1 MPHFVLALTIDV
13 AGACAVRHDDSIYL
27 SRVNKHPDSSRR
39 KLERLLSDRPSAE
52 ALILSRAADWALNT
66 HQGQRRASGDPYY
79 DHALAVAGILSELR
93 LDYETLAAAMLHD
106 VVEDT
111 DTTLADVEKAFGPV
125 IAHLVEGVTR
135 MERIGE
141 FRELGQEGSKEH
153 AQAESLR
160 KLLLAM
166 AEDVRVVLI
175 KLADRLHNMRTLK
188 YLDEDRRRRIAR
200 ETLDIY
206 APLANRLGIW
216 QIKWELE
223 DLSLRYLEPAVYK
236 ELATQLDEKRADR
249 EGYIQRVIERL
260 DTALKEAGIEAVV
273 SGRPKHI
280 YSIWRKMQRK
290 RLDFDQIFDM
300 RAVRILVKEERDC
313 YGALGVVHGL
323 WRHIAREFD
332 DYIANPKE
340 NLYRS
345 LHTAV
350 IGPEGRTLE
359 VQIRTEEMHRHSELG
374 VAAHWRYKEGGSFD
388 PGYEEK
394 IAWLRQLLE
403 WRDEESSADDFVDR
417 FKSEAFQE
425 RVYVLTPQGRIIDL
439 PQGST
444 PLDFAYAVHS
454 EIGHRCRGAKVNG
467 RIVPLTYQLQNGEQ
481 VEVLTTRQGAPS
493 RDWMNPHQGYL
504 KTSRARSRVRQ
515 WFKRQDV
522 DHNISAGRSLL
533 DRELHRLGIT
543 GLPVERLAGWFRFR
557 QVDELLASLGR
568 GDINTGQLANAINEL
583 SPRPEPVI
591 VEKKRARSRKASAT
605 PEGFSVLGVGNLLTN
620 PARCCHP
627 VPNDPI
633 VGYITRG
640 RGVTIHRR
648 DCGNILRMEEE
659 DRKRLIEVEW
669 GVPSETGYTVE
680 LFVQAYDRSGL
691 LRDIT
696 AVLANEKI
704 NLSGVNTLTDK
715 RDGIA
720 RMNLT
725 VEIANISQ
733 LSRVLTQIGQ
743 LPNVVEARRKV

>member
-1 MPHFVLALTIDV
+1 MKSEGQANGIEGLLAERQPDEKRILT
-13 AGACAVRHDDSIYL
+13 
-27 SRVNKHPDSSRR
+27 K
-39 KLERLLSDRPSAE
+39 
-52 ALILSRAADWALNT
+52 AADWLLSG
-66 HQGQRRASGDPYY
+66 HRGQLGESGEPHFH
-79 DHALAVAGILSELR
+79 HALAVAEILNDLK

-111 DTTLADVEKAFGPV
+111 DISLEDIEREFGPT
-125 IAHLVEGVTR
+125 IARLVGGVAR

-141 FRELGQEGSKEH
+141 FRELGQEGGKEH
-153 AQAESLR
+153 GQAESLR

-188 YLDEDRRRRIAR
+188 LLDEARRRRIAR

-223 DLSLRYLEPAVYK
+223 DLSLRYLEPEVYR
-236 ELATQLDEKRADR
+236 ELARQLDEKRTDR
-249 EGYIQRVIERL
+249 EGYIRRVIETL
-260 DTALKEAGIEAVV
+260 THELKNAGIEAVV

-290 RLDFDQIFDM
+290 HLDFNQIFDM
-300 RAVRILVKEERDC
+300 RAVRILVREERDC

-323 WRHIAREFD
+323 WRHIAGEFD

-359 VQIRTEEMHRHSELG
+359 VQIRTEDMHRHAELG

-403 WRDEESSADDFVDR
+403 WRDEEGTAHDFVDR
-417 FKSEAFQE
+417 FKSEAFQD

-444 PLDFAYAVHS
+444 PLDFAYGIHT

-467 RIVPLTYQLQNGEQ
+467 RIVPLTYRLQNGEQ
-481 VEVLTTRQGAPS
+481 VEVLTTKEGAPS

-504 KTSRARSRVRQ
+504 KTSRAKSRVRQ
-515 WFKRQDV
+515 WFKRLDIE
-522 DHNISAGRSLL
+522 HNVSAGRSLL

-543 GLPVERLAGWFRFR
+543 GLPVEKIAGWFRFR
-557 QVDELLASLGR
+557 QVEDLLAALGR
-568 GDINTGQLANAINEL
+568 GDINSSQLANAINEL
-583 SPRPEPVI
+583 VPRPETVVAERP
-591 VEKKRARSRKASAT
+591 RPRSRKEAAT
-605 PEGFSVLGVGNLLTN
+605 PEGFNILGVGNLLTSI
-620 PARCCHP
+620 ARCCRP

-648 DCGNILRMEEE
+648 DCGNILRMEGE
-659 DRKRLIEVEW
+659 DLKRLIEVDW
-669 GVPSETGYTVE
+669 GGPTEAVYTVE
-680 LFVQAYDRSGL
+680 LYVEAYDRSGL

-696 AVLANEKI
+696 SVLANEKI
-704 NLSGVNTLTDK
+704 NLTGVHTETDK
-715 RDGIA
+715 REGIA
-720 RMNLT
+720 HMSL
-725 VEIANISQ
+725 VMEIANIAQ

-743 LPNVVEARRKV
+743 LPNVMEARRKV

>member
-1 MPHFVLALTIDV
+1 M
-13 AGACAVRHDDSIYL
+13 
-27 SRVNKHPDSSRR
+27 NPDSP
-39 KLERLLSDRPSAE
+39 KTGIERLLKDRQDDE
-52 ALILSRAADWALNT
+52 KIILSKAAQWAFEGHR
-66 HQGQRRASGDPYY
+66 HQARASGEPYY
-79 DHALAVAGILSELR
+79 HHALAVAEILNDLR
-93 LDYETLAAAMLHD
+93 LDYETIAAAMLHD
-106 VVEDT
+106 VIEDT
-111 DTTLADVEKAFGPV
+111 DITLDDVEREFGPV
-125 IAHLVEGVTR
+125 IARLVDGVTK

-141 FRELGQEGSKEH
+141 FRELGQEGGKEH
-153 AQAESLR
+153 SQAESLR

-188 YLDEDRRRRIAR
+188 HLDEDRRRRIAR

-223 DLSLRYLEPAVYK
+223 DLSLRYLEPDVYK
-236 ELATQLDEKRADR
+236 ELATQLDEKRTNR
-249 EGYIQRVIERL
+249 EDYIKRVIERL
-260 DTALKEAGIEAVV
+260 TTEMKQAGIEAVV

-313 YGALGVVHGL
+313 YAALGVVHGL
-323 WRHIAREFD
+323 WRHVAGEFD

-359 VQIRTEEMHRHSELG
+359 VQIRTEEMHRHAELG

-403 WRDEESSADDFVDR
+403 WRDEESTAKDFVDR

-444 PLDFAYAVHS
+444 PLDFAYAVHT

-467 RIVPLTYQLQNGEQ
+467 RIVPLTYHLQNGEQ
-481 VEVLTTRQGAPS
+481 VEVLTTKQGTPS

-522 DHNISAGRSLL
+522 EHNISAGRSLL

-543 GLPVERLAGWFRFR
+543 GLPVEKLAGWFKHK
-557 QVDELLASLGR
+557 QVDDLLVALGR
-568 GDINTGQLANAINEL
+568 GDINTSQLANAVNEL
-583 SPRPEPVI
+583 VPRPEPATA
-591 VEKKRARSRKASAT
+591 EKARVKTRKQPSV
-605 PEGFSVLGVGNLLTN
+605 PEGFRILGVGNLLTST
-620 PARCCHP
+620 ARCCHP

-648 DCGNILRMEEE
+648 DCSNILRMEGE
-659 DRKRLIEVEW
+659 DLKRLIEVEW
-669 GVPSETGYTVE
+669 GVPSEAGYTVE

-704 NLSGVNTLTDK
+704 NLTGVNTLTDK
-715 RDGIA
+715 HDGIA
-720 RMNLT
+720 RMNLSM
-725 VEIANISQ
+725 EIANISQ

>member
-1 MPHFVLALTIDV
+1 MK
-13 AGACAVRHDDSIYL
+13 L
-27 SRVNKHPDSSRR
+27 SRKSGGDESPAASTEPDPRLIALLDHHPAVE
-39 KLERLLSDRPSAE
+39 KQVLSNAAQWAIE
-52 ALILSRAADWALNT
+52 A
-66 HQGQRRASGDPYY
+66 HQGQQRASGEPFYL
-79 DHALAVAGILSELR
+79 HALAVSEILNDLK
-93 LDYETLAAAMLHD
+93 LDYETIAAALLHD

-111 DTTLADVEKAFGPV
+111 DISLDDVEREFGPV
-125 IAHLVEGVTR
+125 IARLVDGVTK

-141 FRELGQEGSKEH
+141 FRELGQEGGKEH

-188 YLDEDRRRRIAR
+188 HLDEDRRRRIAR

-223 DLSLRYLEPAVYK
+223 DLSLRYLEPEVYR
-236 ELATQLDEKRADR
+236 ELAAQLDEKRADR
-249 EGYIQRVIERL
+249 EGFIKRVIDRL
-260 DTALKEAGIEAVV
+260 TTELRLAGIEAVV

-300 RAVRILVKEERDC
+300 QAVRILVKEERDC

-323 WRHIAREFD
+323 WRHIAKEFD

-359 VQIRTEEMHRHSELG
+359 VQIRTEDMHRHAELG

-403 WRDEESSADDFVDR
+403 WRDEESTAKDFVDR

-444 PLDFAYAVHS
+444 PLDFAYAVHT

-467 RIVPLTYQLQNGEQ
+467 HIVPLTYRLQNGEQ
-481 VEVLTTRQGAPS
+481 VEVLTTKQGAPS

-504 KTSRARSRVRQ
+504 KTSRAKSRVRQ

-522 DHNISAGRSLL
+522 EHNISAGRGLL

-543 GLPVERLAGWFRFR
+543 GLPVEKLAGWFRYK
-557 QVDELLASLGR
+557 QVEDLLVALGR
-568 GDINTGQLANAINEL
+568 GDINTSQLANAINEL
-583 SPRPEPVI
+583 VPRPEPVI
-591 VEKKRARSRKASAT
+591 VERPRVKSRKESAT
-605 PEGFSVLGVGNLLTN
+605 PEGFNILGVGNLLTST
-620 PARCCHP
+620 ARCCHP

-648 DCGNILRMEEE
+648 DCGNILRMEGE
-659 DRKRLIEVEW
+659 DLKRLIEVEW
-669 GVPSETGYTVE
+669 GVPSEAGYTVE

-704 NLSGVNTLTDK
+704 NLTGVNTLTDK

-720 RMNLT
+720 RMNL
-725 VEIANISQ
+725 VMEIANITQ

>member
-1 MPHFVLALTIDV
+1 MKVTHNTEDVMAPEGIAESQPVLSAALESRTATEKRVILTAWQWARKAHFGQQRASGEPYSSHTLAV
-13 AGACAVRHDDSIYL
+13 
-27 SRVNKHPDSSRR
+27 
-39 KLERLLSDRPSAE
+39 
-52 ALILSRAADWALNT
+52 ALILNDLKL
-66 HQGQRRASGDPYY
+66 
-79 DHALAVAGILSELR
+79 DH
-93 LDYETLAAAMLHD
+93 ETVAAAMLHD
-106 VVEDT
+106 VVEET
-111 DTTLADVEKAFGPV
+111 DVTLEDIGREFGAA
-125 IAHLVEGVTR
+125 IARLVDGVTK

-141 FRELGQEGSKEH
+141 FRELGQDGAREH

-188 YLDEDRRRRIAR
+188 HLDEGRRRRIAR

-223 DLSLRYLEPAVYK
+223 DLSLRYLEPDVYR
-236 ELATQLDEKRADR
+236 ELARQLDEKRADR
-249 EGYIQRVIERL
+249 EGYIRRVIERL
-260 DTALKEAGIEAVV
+260 TRELENAGIEAVV

-290 RLDFDQIFDM
+290 QLDFDQIFDM

-323 WRHIAREFD
+323 WRHIAKEFD

-359 VQIRTEEMHRHSELG
+359 VQIRTEDMHRHAELG

-403 WRDEESSADDFVDR
+403 WRDEESTANDFVDR

-444 PLDFAYAVHS
+444 PLDFAYAIHT

-467 RIVPLTYQLQNGEQ
+467 RIVPLTYRLQNGEQ
-481 VEVLTTRQGAPS
+481 VEVLTTKQGTPS

-515 WFKRQDV
+515 WFKRQDIE
-522 DHNISAGRSLL
+522 HNISAGRSLL
-533 DRELHRLGIT
+533 ERELHRLGIT
-543 GLPVERLAGWFRFR
+543 GLPVEKLAGWFRYR
-557 QVDELLASLGR
+557 QVEDLLAALGR
-568 GDINTGQLANAINEL
+568 GDINSSQLASAINEL
-583 SPRPEPVI
+583 VPRPEPV
-591 VEKKRARSRKASAT
+591 VAERPRAKVRKDAAT
-605 PEGFSVLGVGNLLTN
+605 PEGFSILGVGNLLTSI
-620 PARCCHP
+620 ARCCHP

-648 DCGNILRMEEE
+648 DCGNILRMEGE
-659 DRKRLIEVEW
+659 DLKRLIEVDW
-669 GVPSETGYTVE
+669 GLPTEAVYTVE
-680 LFVQAYDRSGL
+680 LYVEAYDRSGL

-696 AVLANEKI
+696 SVLANEKI
-704 NLSGVNTLTDK
+704 NLTGVHTQTDK
-715 RDGIA
+715 REGIA
-720 RMNLT
+720 HMSL
-725 VEIANISQ
+725 VMEIANIGQ
-733 LSRVLTQIGQ
+733 LSRVVTQIGQ